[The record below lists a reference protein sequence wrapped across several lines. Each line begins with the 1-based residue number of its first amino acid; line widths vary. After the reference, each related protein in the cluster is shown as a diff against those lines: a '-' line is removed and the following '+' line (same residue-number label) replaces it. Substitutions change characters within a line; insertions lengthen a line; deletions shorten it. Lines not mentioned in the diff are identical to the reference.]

1 MLKQFLSNFYTEIF
15 IYIFCILIVLVLFQK
30 RITMETNSKEHFT
43 NRKKT
48 NSKRRTINSIIPA
61 ATEDNL
67 FFGSYIS
74 SSKNKKKEDIN
85 NFVYTRSLKSNNWI
99 KVPENALLNK
109 KTLVLD
115 LNYDQ
120 NKNLI
125 CVGLSMKNG
134 EPVYDIF
141 VKENNNYKSK
151 WIKMNSNKKI
161 RSLGYDLNS
170 ENMIGINSYD
180 GQIYEKSLKGSKTD
194 FVRWIGPIN
203 FDKPMK
209 KVLFDR
215 NGYMIGIGLIDNY
228 IYKKI
233 EKDWRNSEWDKK
245 NVNETKVYDLFY
257 DKDGCLIAST
267 PFGVMKQ
274 LHPDFNSE
282 FVDIRRYPEKHTELL
297 SSYDILK
304 FRVGVEFLDD
314 EFDTTTELGRNLKR
328 IYEFKKVSKDLC
340 GKKLRLRKGNSSN
353 QNSELSK
360 QNREINKLYNIIDK
374 ISDKMNY

>member
-1 MLKQFLSNFYTEIF
+1 MEVSTRENFKNSSN
-15 IYIFCILIVLVLFQK
+15 
-30 RITMETNSKEHFT
+30 
-43 NRKKT
+43 KT
-48 NSKRRTINSIIPA
+48 KRRTIHSIIPS
-61 ATEDNL
+61 ATEENL
-67 FFGSYIS
+67 FFGSYVS
-74 SSKNKKKEDIN
+74 TSKNKKKADIN

-109 KTLVLD
+109 NTLIID

-120 NKNLI
+120 NKHLI

-141 VKENNNYKSK
+141 VKENINYKSK
-151 WIKMNSNKKI
+151 WRKMNSNKKI

-170 ENMIGINSYD
+170 EFMIGINSFD
-180 GQIYEKSLKGSKTD
+180 GQIYEKSIKGSNSD
-194 FVRWIGPIN
+194 FLRWIGPIN
-203 FDKPMK
+203 FDIPMK
-209 KVLFDR
+209 KVMFDR
-215 NGYMIGIGLIDNY
+215 NGYMIGIGLVDNY

-233 EKDWRNSEWDKK
+233 EKDWRKSEWDKK

-257 DKDGCLIAST
+257 DIDGCLIAST
-267 PFGVMKQ
+267 PNGVMKQ

-282 FVDIRRYPEKHTELL
+282 FVDIRTYPEKHAELL
-297 SSYDILK
+297 SNYDVLK
-304 FRVGVEFLDD
+304 LRVGVEFLDD
-314 EFDTTTELGRNLKR
+314 EFDTSTELGRDLKR
-328 IYEFKKVSKDLC
+328 IYEFKKVSKNLC
-340 GKKLRLRKGNSSN
+340 GKKLRLRNSTTSN